1 MAERYSDPLDAATE
15 LTEELNS
22 RAIANFRNAA
32 KPETHPD
39 FDGEH
44 CIDCEDDIP
53 QVRLAMGR
61 VRCVTC
67 QSILER
73 RAQGRGV

>member
-1 MAERYSDPLDAATE
+1 MAERYSDPLDAASE
-15 LTEELNS
+15 LADEMNA

-32 KPETHPD
+32 KPEAHPD

-44 CIDCEDDIP
+44 CVDCADDIP
-53 QVRLAMGR
+53 PARLEMGR

-67 QSILER
+67 QTILER
-73 RAQGRGV
+73 RLQGRGV